1 MLAIT
6 FVNFHIEGGKV
17 FMVPLTLLFT
27 INIFIFFH
35 VLSAIIRKKEIH
47 TNWLESIKQI
57 GGLAAAWG
65 TWSTI
70 LGLFQAF
77 DALENSPEVIPFP
90 VICGGLK
97 VASLTVLYGLA
108 IYCISL
114 LAYITIKLVNQRQSP
129 AQIK

>member
-6 FVNFHIEGGKV
+6 FVNFHIEGGTL
-17 FMVPLTLLFT
+17 FMVPLTVLFT

-35 VLSAIIRKKEIH
+35 VLSSIIRKKAIH

-70 LGLFQAF
+70 IGLFQAF
-77 DALENSPEVIPFP
+77 NALENAKDVIPFP

-114 LAYITIKLVNQRQSP
+114 LSYIILKIWTSRTSI
-129 AQIK
+129 A